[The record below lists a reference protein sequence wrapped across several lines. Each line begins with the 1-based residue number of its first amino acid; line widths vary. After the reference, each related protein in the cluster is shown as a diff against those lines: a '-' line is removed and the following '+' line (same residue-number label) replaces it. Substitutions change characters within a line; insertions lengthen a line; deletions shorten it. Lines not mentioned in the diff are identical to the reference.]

1 MNLRRHLGDYLLRQN
16 IERLFGHNN
25 GVELAS
31 ANAVHQRTGFDKV
44 VARER
49 KQNAFRRAIDRVA
62 TTTHSLQKCRNAFRR
77 RELHHEIDRAHID
90 TKLHRRRR
98 DQHLKASRLE
108 PLLGVV
114 PVIFAHTA
122 VMRTDDIVAE
132 ALGKR
137 EGKPLGEP
145 ARVHEYQRRIVALD

>member
-1 MNLRRHLGDYLLRQN
+1 M
-16 IERLFGHNN
+16 
-25 GVELAS
+25 
-31 ANAVHQRTGFDKV
+31 
-44 VARER
+44 
-49 KQNAFRRAIDRVA
+49 
-62 TTTHSLQKCRNAFRR
+62 
-77 RELHHEIDRAHID
+77 HHEIDRAYID
-90 TKLHRRRR
+90 AEFHRRRR
-98 DQHLKASRLE
+98 DQHLKATRLE

-122 VMRTDDIVAE
+122 VMRTDDIVAQ

>member
-49 KQNAFRRAIDRVA
+49 KQNALRRAIDRVA
-62 TTTHSLQKCRNAFRR
+62 TTTHSLQKCRNALRR
-77 RELHHEIDRAHID
+77 RELHHEIDRTYID
-90 TKLHRRRR
+90 AKLHRRRR

-108 PLLGVV
+108 PLLGAV

-145 ARVHEYQRRIVALD
+145 ARVHEYQRRIVAPD